1 MCLSKQSIRE
11 GTHLEFFFV
20 VLMCFIHWGSLLIK
34 LMHSIISRLIL
45 HSSQGDICIDL
56 IFVGEENESHM
67 FIWFCLK
74 ENNGKYK
81 NIWKGDNGGLSYYL
95 ETDVR
100 GSKMHASKLLQ
111 TFTTAVV
118 PVSRD
123 FYLQNPWNV
132 LFVSSVISFEF
143 QLINITV
150 ILKMCNKLIF
160 GLAFPCLLSFLPLI
174 GLFLNG
180 GRTDIIEKHTK
191 TTLDIS
197 TTDSKNN
204 SN

>member
-11 GTHLEFFFV
+11 GTHLEFFYV

-45 HSSQGDICIDL
+45 HSSQGDIRIDL

-74 ENNGKYK
+74 ENNGKYKNSKYK

-100 GSKMHASKLLQ
+100 GSKMHASKLVQ

-118 PVSRD
+118 PVSRN

-132 LFVSSVISFEF
+132 LFF
-143 QLINITV
+143 
-150 ILKMCNKLIF
+150 
-160 GLAFPCLLSFLPLI
+160 
-174 GLFLNG
+174 LFLLWFHSNFNLL
-180 GRTDIIEKHTK
+180 
-191 TTLDIS
+191 TLL
-197 TTDSKNN
+197 
-204 SN
+204 